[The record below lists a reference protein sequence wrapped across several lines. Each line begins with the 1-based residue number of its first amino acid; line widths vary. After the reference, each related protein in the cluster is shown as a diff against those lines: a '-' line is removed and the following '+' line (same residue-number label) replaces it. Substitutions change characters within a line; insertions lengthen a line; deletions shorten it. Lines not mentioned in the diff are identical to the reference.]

1 MVGATVTFFNV
12 FILSFFIAINLVYLS
27 LLILS
32 FLNIQRYRRTTENEQ
47 WRRIIRSPLTVPVSI
62 LAPAY
67 NEQHSIVESVHSLL
81 ALEYANYEVIVINDG
96 SRDNTLAT
104 LIEHFSLS
112 AIPVQI
118 DYAIA
123 CNLIRSVYRSPGYP
137 RLVVLDKVNGGKA
150 DALNAGINISANPLF
165 CAIDADSVIEGNALL
180 RVVRPFLERPDET
193 VAVGGMIR
201 VANGCVINRGQVKSI
216 GLPASNLA
224 RFQSVEYLR
233 AFLFG
238 RSGWSQLGAL
248 LIISGAFGL
257 FKRQI
262 VVDVGGYRA
271 DTVGEDIELVFRIH
285 RHLRD
290 RGIPYRVE
298 FLCDP
303 VCWTEVPEDMR
314 TLGRQRNR
322 WQRGLM
328 DSLRFHKEM
337 LFNRRYG
344 VIGMIGMPYFVI
356 FELIGPIIEIMG
368 LIVVPLSFA
377 FGLVNMPF
385 LVLFLTL
392 AILLGTMLSIAS
404 VILDDLSFQRFPRLS
419 QVLWLVLYGLVE
431 NFGYRQLTL
440 WWRVRGMIDYGR
452 GQKSWGDMQRKGF
465 GRPAP

>member
-1 MVGATVTFFNV
+1 
-12 FILSFFIAINLVYLS
+12 
-27 LLILS
+27 
-32 FLNIQRYRRTTENEQ
+32 
-47 WRRIIRSPLTVPVSI
+47 
-62 LAPAY
+62 
-67 NEQHSIVESVHSLL
+67 
-81 ALEYANYEVIVINDG
+81 
-96 SRDNTLAT
+96 
-104 LIEHFSLS
+104 
-112 AIPVQI
+112 
-118 DYAIA
+118 
-123 CNLIRSVYRSPGYP
+123 
-137 RLVVLDKVNGGKA
+137 
-150 DALNAGINISANPLF
+150 
-165 CAIDADSVIEGNALL
+165 
-180 RVVRPFLERPDET
+180 
-193 VAVGGMIR
+193 
-201 VANGCVINRGQVKSI
+201 
-216 GLPASNLA
+216 
-224 RFQSVEYLR
+224 VEYLR

-356 FELIGPIIEIMG
+356 FELIGPIIEITG

-377 FGLVNMPF
+377 FGFVNLPF
-385 LVLFLTL
+385 FVLFLTL

-419 QVLWLVLYGLVE
+419 QVLRLVLYGLVE
-431 NFGYRQLTL
+431 NFG
-440 WWRVRGMIDYGR
+440 
-452 GQKSWGDMQRKGF
+452 
-465 GRPAP
+465 

>member
-1 MVGATVTFFNV
+1 MVGATVSFFNV

-32 FLNIQRYRRTTENEQ
+32 FLNIQRYRRRTENEQ

-81 ALEYANYEVIVINDG
+81 ALEYADYEVIVINDG
-96 SRDNTLAT
+96 SRDDTLAT
-104 LIEHFSLS
+104 LIEHFGLS

-123 CNLIRSVYRSPGYP
+123 CNSIRSVYRSPGYP

-356 FELIGPIIEIMG
+356 FELIGPVIEITG

-377 FGLVNMPF
+377 FGFVNLPF
-385 LVLFLTL
+385 FVLFLTL

-419 QVLWLVLYGLVE
+419 QVLRLVLYGLVE

-440 WWRVRGMIDYGR
+440 WWRVRGVIDYGR
-452 GQKSWGDMQRKGF
+452 GKKSWGDMQRKGF

>member
-1 MVGATVTFFNV
+1 MVGATVSFFNV

-32 FLNIQRYRRTTENEQ
+32 FLNIQRYRRRTENEQ

-67 NEQHSIVESVHSLL
+67 DEQHSIVESVHSLL

-96 SRDNTLAT
+96 SRDDTLAT
-104 LIEHFSLS
+104 LIEHFGLS

-123 CNLIRSVYRSPGYP
+123 CNSIRSVYRSPGYP

-356 FELIGPIIEIMG
+356 FELIGPIIEITG

-377 FGLVNMPF
+377 FGFVNLPF
-385 LVLFLTL
+385 FVLFLTL

-419 QVLWLVLYGLVE
+419 QVLRLVLYGLVE

-440 WWRVRGMIDYGR
+440 WWRVRGVIDYGR
-452 GQKSWGDMQRKGF
+452 GKKSWGDMQRKGF